1 MNFLAHLFLS
11 YSNEPV
17 LVGNFLTDFLNKK
30 EATALPEHFQAGVQL
45 HRLIDSFTD
54 QHPGVQEAVRALQ
67 PFHRKYAPVVIDVF
81 YDYFLIQHWSEF
93 TEEPFP
99 AFRQRV
105 YRVLETYLEDIPARL
120 QPQVQRMIDG
130 DWLQSYGATP
140 GILYAIE
147 QLSRRA
153 SRPEWLLNAADSLTT
168 EKAKINTSF
177 LTFFPDVVHQAQR
190 FVESS

>member
-30 EATALPEHFQAGVQL
+30 EAAALPEHLQAGVQL

-54 QHPGVQEAVRALQ
+54 QHPGVQEAVRAIQ

-81 YDYFLIQHWSEF
+81 YDYFLIQHWSQF
-93 TEEPFP
+93 TDEPFP

-120 QPQVQRMIDG
+120 QPQVQSMIAG
-130 DWLQSYGATP
+130 DWLQSYGVTS

-147 QLSRRA
+147 RLSQRA
-153 SRPEWLLNAADSLTT
+153 SRPEWLLNAADSLAT

-177 LTFFPDVVHQAQR
+177 LTFFPDVVHQAHR
-190 FVESS
+190 FVQRG